1 MLKRFNVLCVL
12 VSFSLVLSLFCG
24 ACSALEQEELTSY
37 VVLTTQN
44 AYPGNSLLA
53 AIYIKNNSPELLTI
67 QYVGVHFDWM
77 ASDQFFGY
85 DLSDDPVVLSPSADQ
100 FLDSISIP
108 LPNDATSGEH
118 SYLVGIDGLE
128 GTESFS
134 WDSSTFTLFVKD
146 SEQEE
151 YDTLVIQVSSN
162 ITASEGKNYQ
172 SSTAQSLLGQANTA
186 YDQALAYADQNSW
199 DEAVFMLN
207 NALTYFEQ
215 ADVEEQKYL
224 AEQSSQEPLLII
236 VGVAAIAIVAILAVM
251 FLMKRRKTR
260 EISLQP
266 QSSDL

>member
-1 MLKRFNVLCVL
+1 M
-12 VSFSLVLSLFCG
+12 
-24 ACSALEQEELTSY
+24 
-37 VVLTTQN
+37 VLTTQN
-44 AYPGNSLLA
+44 AYPGHNLLA

-77 ASDQFFGY
+77 ASDQFFGF

-100 FLDSISIP
+100 FLDSISIL
-108 LPNDATSGEH
+108 LPNDVTSGEH

-146 SEQEE
+146 PEQEE

-162 ITASEGKNYQ
+162 ITAYESKSYQ

-186 YDQALAYADQNSW
+186 YDQALVYADQNSW
-199 DEAVFMLN
+199 NKAVSMLN
-207 NALTYFEQ
+207 NALAYLTQ

-224 AEQSSQEPLLII
+224 GDKSSQDMLLII
-236 VGVAAIAIVAILAVM
+236 VGVAAVAIVAILAVL